1 MSSPRDTP
9 FTKTNSKSIYGK
21 TPLESWVGTVVAYDS
36 QKEQIEGGW
45 GWRYKVRIMGDNTN
59 TDQITDQQL
68 SYAYVLLPTTA
79 GSGGAYKMRS
89 VRISQGDFVYGVRGG
104 GAGAPTMILGVFPRT
119 ASQGSGDGNFKNLS
133 GFYGSLGSPNKTL
146 SGEFNEQ
153 KGPNTPGVTALDP
166 KEQNLS
172 NRPDPSPLLET
183 VGVDPKDD
191 KTIDNLEK
199 NGDGSGKLD
208 PKRKPENT
216 AWKEGDPIN
225 KDQVLFILK
234 NWDKKNHDE
243 FYIRAMIN
251 AAFAQ
256 NIFTGASLNDTAVRK
271 VTDGGSG
278 LDIIEILFTPKIPI
292 VSS

>member
-1 MSSPRDTP
+1 M
-9 FTKTNSKSIYGK
+9 
-21 TPLESWVGTVVAYDS
+21 
-36 QKEQIEGGW
+36 
-45 GWRYKVRIMGDNTN
+45 
-59 TDQITDQQL
+59 
-68 SYAYVLLPTTA
+68 
-79 GSGGAYKMRS
+79 
-89 VRISQGDFVYGVRGG
+89 
-104 GAGAPTMILGVFPRT
+104 
-119 ASQGSGDGNFKNLS
+119 
-133 GFYGSLGSPNKTL
+133 
-146 SGEFNEQ
+146 
-153 KGPNTPGVTALDP
+153 
-166 KEQNLS
+166 
-172 NRPDPSPLLET
+172 
-183 VGVDPKDD
+183 
-191 KTIDNLEK
+191 EK